1 MAQVQYLEIPD
12 DLYGQIEELQ
22 TLQLRSI
29 PEKIVGLLRQAIEVE
44 LRRQKQLQIL
54 ESIRADRWVSDQC
67 LDSVSVLREIRGY
80 DH

>member
-12 DLYGQIEELQ
+12 DLYGQIEELR
-22 TLQLRSI
+22 TLELRSV
-29 PEKIVGLLRQAIEVE
+29 PEKIVVLLRQAIEVE
-44 LRRQKQLQIL
+44 LRRHKQLQIL
-54 ESIRADRWVSDQC
+54 ESIRADRWVPDQG